1 MDEQT
6 LKVIARL
13 TEVGHHWPAGCWIY
27 SDKNMSEWWPAGC
40 WIYSDKNMGEW
51 WQIRNYEL
59 ENQRI
64 RLLHEISELEANQ
77 KGIFR
82 ESEKK

>member
-13 TEVGHHWPAGCWIY
+13 TEVGQWWPAGCWIY
-27 SDKNMSEWWPAGC
+27 SDKNMS
-40 WIYSDKNMGEW
+40 EW